1 MNNIQISKYSKKCLN
16 IIKDNIY
23 FNLKEFDNK
32 LLDKLGEIYNS
43 TNPNNEYKI
52 IYENLLKKLHTEKEY
67 PLLYMHYLEIN
78 KNLDDSKNKIMSLNN
93 FYNYYTENNDK
104 IPDLL
109 EKKTAIIDLINNPN
123 KDRKKLN
130 SNIYNNHF
138 VTMDIQQISEVNDL
152 IYREISQDNDKI
164 YLYETE
170 DKRVNLDLIMFI
182 LKFMKN
188 LAKSYGIKHN
198 PIELVLL
205 MSPQKKLKTNIKFLG
220 PENINS
226 GSTYANHKVFIW
238 RYEEVY
244 KVLIHELIHF
254 FMFDQGI
261 FMKSLISN
269 SINKHCIIGE
279 DRENESYTES
289 FALIIHTY
297 LLSKFLKKSFFEL
310 INYEIN
316 FSIYQCKKI
325 MNFYKIKNIA
335 DIIYKTSCN
344 NPIKQKTA
352 VFSYFFIKTSL
363 MINLNNTMNFIYE
376 NNHEKF
382 NDMIKKSINNENFIK
397 LINKSLYYFGNNDF
411 VENTLRMTCLE
422 FF

>member
-16 IIKDNIY
+16 IIRNNKSFNI
-23 FNLKEFDNK
+23 NEFDNK
-32 LLDKLGEIYNS
+32 LLNRF
-43 TNPNNEYKI
+43 NEVYDSITQEKDYTVT
-52 IYENLLKKLHTEKEY
+52 YENILKKLHTDKEY

-78 KNLDDSKNKIMSLNN
+78 SKSKDNLMDLKQ

-104 IPDLL
+104 ISELL
-109 EKKTAIIDLINNPN
+109 EKDSKILELIKNPN
-123 KDRKKLN
+123 KDREKLN
-130 SNIYNNHF
+130 SNMYENQF
-138 VTMDIQQISEVNDL
+138 VTLDIHQIAEVNDL

-164 YLYETE
+164 FLYETIE
-170 DKRVNLDLIMFI
+170 KRVNLDLIMFI
-182 LKFMKN
+182 IKFMKK
-188 LAKSYGIKHN
+188 LAKSFGIKHN
-198 PIELVLL
+198 PIELILL
-205 MSPQKKLKTNIKFLG
+205 MSPQKKIKTSIRFLG

-226 GSTYANHKVFIW
+226 GSTYANYKIFIW

-254 FMFDQGI
+254 FMFDKGI

-297 LLSKFLKKSFFEL
+297 LLSRILKKPFFKL

-325 MNFYKIKNIA
+325 MNFYKIKNIKE
-335 DIIYKTSCN
+335 IINKTECIS
-344 NPIKQKTA
+344 PIYQKTA
-352 VFSYFFIKTSL
+352 VFSYFFIKTSFL
-363 MINLNNTMNFIYE
+363 INLQKTMDFIYE

-382 NDMIKKSINNENFIK
+382 DDIIKNSINNDYFIK
-397 LINKSLYYFGNNDF
+397 LLNKTSYYFGNNDF

>member
-23 FNLKEFDNK
+23 FNVSEFDNK
-32 LLDKLGEIYNS
+32 FLNNLEEIYNS
-43 TNPNNEYKI
+43 TSQNKEYDI
-52 IYENLLKKLHTEKEY
+52 TYENILKKLHSEKEY

-78 KNLDDSKNKIMSLNN
+78 KNIELKDNLMNFNN

-104 IPDLL
+104 IPELL
-109 EKKTAIIDLINNPN
+109 EKESTILNLIKNPN
-123 KDRKKLN
+123 KDRIKLN
-130 SNIYNNHF
+130 NNIYDNHF
-138 VTMDIQQISEVNDL
+138 VTIDIQQISEVNDL
-152 IYREISQDNDKI
+152 IYREICQDKDKI
-164 YLYETE
+164 YLYETQN
-170 DKRVNLDLIMFI
+170 KRVNLDFIMFI
-182 LKFMKN
+182 IKFMKN
-188 LAKSYGIKHN
+188 LAKKFGIKHN
-198 PIELVLL
+198 PLELVLL
-205 MSPQKKLKTNIKFLG
+205 MTPQKKLKTNIRFLG

-261 FMKSLISN
+261 FMKSLVSN

-289 FALIIHTY
+289 FALILHTY

-325 MNFYKIKNIA
+325 MNFYKIKNIKE
-335 DIIYKTSCN
+335 IIYKKKCN
-344 NPIKQKTA
+344 NPINQKTA

-363 MINLNNTMNFIYE
+363 IINLENIMNFINN
-376 NNHEKF
+376 NNHEHF
-382 NDMIKKSINNENFIK
+382 NNMIKKSINNENFIK
-397 LINKSLYYFGNNDF
+397 LINKSSYYFGNNDF
-411 VENTLRMTCLE
+411 SENTLRMTCLE